1 MKHLRAI
8 ALFSSFAMTPIA
20 LGYGITKLAIII
32 SENL

>member
-20 LGYGITKLAIII
+20 LGYVLTKLALLL